1 MSLTEERFK
10 MLETILPLAYGP
22 VGGIDP
28 SVAVFWVVV
37 WTVILGGSLYASLF
51 VPAWLEP
58 DYDRVDYKH

>member
-1 MSLTEERFK
+1 